1 MDLFPQ
7 DTDVELYETAFDDED
22 LLKRKPISEQL
33 SDLVQ
38 RIESPIVIALD
49 DQWGS
54 GKSYFLK
61 RWVAA
66 HTKENKRTGKTVYFD
81 AFENDYLNDPL
92 ISLISAVAERVETDE
107 QSKADKL
114 RKIGGKLVRPALN
127 IGVALATA
135 GMVKNVNDIG
145 DAVVEAASDQAK
157 TAIDNMWADEKDRKE
172 AVKEFKDLLVKFTKT
187 TGGPIIIVVD
197 ELDRCRPDYAL
208 SVLEIIKHFFA
219 VPRVHFIL
227 GINSDA
233 LENSVRARYGA
244 GIDAT
249 GYLKKFINVSFS
261 LPRFTGVRGEES
273 IVLKYAES
281 LGQEM
286 RLPETIID
294 RLLSLLRVIG
304 KGRDISLRE
313 ISKILSHV
321 ALLPTEVLDRHDLNG
336 HSDLA
341 LVLVVTSIL
350 DAHLHKKLKSVS
362 AEVAEIRTLLSAPS
376 TITKRQI
383 ANGRN
388 PNYDREVTVWLLV
401 VLFCCC
407 IHDIE
412 NIEELDEPI
421 NGLKVYF
428 GYDDIFQDR
437 TTLAPRIQKDW
448 IDLFRL

>member
-7 DTDVELYETAFDDED
+7 DSDLELYVTAFDDKD
-22 LLKRKPISEQL
+22 LLKRKPISKQL

-66 HTKENKRTGKTVYFD
+66 HTQEKDGTGKTVYFD

-92 ISLISAVAERVETDE
+92 ISLISAVAERIETDE

-114 RKIGGKLVRPALN
+114 RKIGGKLVKPALN
-127 IGVALATA
+127 IGIALATA
-135 GMVKNVNDIG
+135 GLIINVNDIG
-145 DAVVEAASDQAK
+145 DAVVGAASDQAK

-172 AVKEFKDLLVKFTKT
+172 AVKEFKDLLVKFTET
-187 TGGPIIIVVD
+187 TDGPIIIVVD

-219 VPRVHFIL
+219 VPRVHFVL

-233 LENSVRARYGA
+233 LENSVKARYGA

-261 LPRFTGVRGEES
+261 LPRFTGPRGEVS
-273 IVLKYAES
+273 MVLMYTKS
-281 LGQEM
+281 LGHEM
-286 RLPETIID
+286 RLPETIVD
-294 RLLSLLRVIG
+294 RLLSLLKVIG
-304 KGRDISLRE
+304 KGRDISLRD
-313 ISKILSHV
+313 IGKILSQV
-321 ALLPTEVLDRHDLNG
+321 ALLPSEAQNNSLTLGYTDLACVLIVASVLDPELHRK
-336 HSDLA
+336 
-341 LVLVVTSIL
+341 LVRVNAETS
-350 DAHLHKKLKSVS
+350 
-362 AEVAEIRTLLSAPS
+362 EIREFLSAPP
-376 TITKRQI
+376 TITS
-383 ANGRN
+383 G
-388 PNYDREVTVWLLV
+388 PNYDPQVATWLAV
-401 VLFCCC
+401 IVFCCGVAD
-407 IHDIE
+407 IHDVE
-412 NIEELDEPI
+412 HLDDTRKAVW
-421 NGLKVYF
+421 GHF
-428 GYDDIFQDR
+428 GRFDSKDRFDI
-437 TTLAPRIQKDW
+437 APKIQKDW

>member
-7 DTDVELYETAFDDED
+7 DTDVELYETAFDDGD

-66 HTKENKRTGKTVYFD
+66 HTKDNKGTGKTVYFD

-92 ISLISAVAERVETDE
+92 ISLISAVAERIEIDE
-107 QSKADKL
+107 QGKADKL
-114 RKIGGKLVRPALN
+114 RKIGGKFVRPALN

-135 GMVKNVNDIG
+135 GLVQNLGNIADAGVK
-145 DAVVEAASDQAK
+145 AVGDQAK

-219 VPRVHFIL
+219 VPRVHFVL
-227 GINSDA
+227 GVNSNA

-244 GIDAT
+244 GIDAS

-261 LPRFTGVRGEES
+261 LPRFTCERGEES
-273 IVLKYAES
+273 IVLKYTEA
-281 LGQEM
+281 LGHEM
-286 RLPETIID
+286 RLPQIILN
-294 RLLSLLRVIG
+294 RLLSLLEVITD
-304 KGRDISLRE
+304 GRDISLRD
-313 ISKILSHV
+313 IGKILSKV
-321 ALLPTEVLDRHDLNG
+321 ALLPSEAKSNQKMQAYTDLACVLIVTSVLDPRLHQK
-336 HSDLA
+336 
-341 LVLVVTSIL
+341 LVR
-350 DAHLHKKLKSVS
+350 AS
-362 AEVAEIRTLLSAPS
+362 ADTTEIIQFLSAPPS
-376 TITKRQI
+376 KTTLHIHGTRNRQFSKPVTDWFTTTIFFGGIQEI
-383 ANGRN
+383 SELEYLPCSAQ
-388 PNYDREVTVWLLV
+388 TVAER
-401 VLFCCC
+401 F
-407 IHDIE
+407 D
-412 NIEELDEPI
+412 LD
-421 NGLKVYF
+421 L
-428 GYDDIFQDR
+428 DFQDR